1 MPQAVRKQL
10 LQSIRKSLRVLAQHR
25 RISDLPPL
33 RALPGK
39 QYLGARLMP
48 ESSAALLQALKTA
61 VLPQPPLAEAQA
73 RQPLSSRNLLMQP
86 AASFPVYPSI
96 MEPQLPEQVRRQA
109 SMPSST
115 GKEASRAERE
125 FSLKSLHQP
134 RQMRLRMRFQPG
146 LSRLLITAHQ
156 AMRPMVM
163 RHHRGANTAGRMITR
178 SVAAARGT
186 VSSRVRS
193 PRPEHHTQE
202 VSQGPAASMEQD
214 CRARRPPGPHQAEVP
229 IRTPWTCSRG
239 RSS

>member
-1 MPQAVRKQL
+1 
-10 LQSIRKSLRVLAQHR
+10 
-25 RISDLPPL
+25 
-33 RALPGK
+33 
-39 QYLGARLMP
+39 MP